1 MELTSLILF
10 VVVFNQH
17 ITFSLQQEAC
27 ESQLTEFEGSCYY
40 FAQGKTNFSTSRAS
54 CEGLGMHLV
63 YIESRSEQEFLVNT
77 MQRGNTSW
85 IGLSS
90 LVWLD
95 GSGLSYSDFGHGAF
109 DEDGHCF
116 RMKEFD
122 GRWYDRSC
130 SASYR
135 FICEKQGACGPD
147 MPVYHDE
154 HAGSCYHFSPSEST
168 FSTLMTRCEDL
179 GMHLVFIESPEEQD
193 FLRSIHR
200 DDFWIGISPI
210 TWLNGSTATFTNIH
224 YEYTELAHGGRCFQ
238 VEWSFGW
245 DDTDCS
251 NMHYYICEKDV
262 ACSEM
267 NEIEQNG
274 SCYFFSDHADYK
286 RDFFQAD
293 GFCKIL
299 EMNLV
304 SIGSQEEQD
313 FLVSHLDDY
322 EDYWIGLRGISWL
335 DGTSLVYNNFPYYD
349 SAFDD
354 DGRCFFMHP
363 SDLLWYDES
372 CSASSHYACEKE
384 IGETSTDGE
393 PVQTS
398 DSPPSKGHGRSMSI
412 KLVADDSILKKPHVL
427 ASHRVSSVSRCAI
440 QCLAEESCSCFTFI
454 EQERACL
461 LAVACDTGDGVNYE
475 PMQGARTYSKV

>member
-135 FICEKQGACGPD
+135 FICEKQG
-147 MPVYHDE
+147 
-154 HAGSCYHFSPSEST
+154 
-168 FSTLMTRCEDL
+168 
-179 GMHLVFIESPEEQD
+179 
-193 FLRSIHR
+193 
-200 DDFWIGISPI
+200 
-210 TWLNGSTATFTNIH
+210 
-224 YEYTELAHGGRCFQ
+224 
-238 VEWSFGW
+238 
-245 DDTDCS
+245 
-251 NMHYYICEKDV
+251 